1 MGLFYSPYYG
11 FGPGMI
17 FLLPAIILAM
27 YAQAKVRGTF
37 NKYLQVSNRKGYTG
51 AQVARAILDRNGLRD
66 VDVEY
71 IGGHLSDHYDPRVK
85 VLRLSPQVFN
95 GTSIASISVA
105 AHEAGHAIQHGV
117 GYVPLTMRNTLAPIA
132 SFGSQAVWMLVFGG
146 FILGW
151 TGLIDLGI
159 LLYMA
164 AVAFQIITLPV
175 EFNASSRAIEQL
187 EIGGFITSE
196 EIRPSRKVLNAAAL
210 TYVAAMAVS
219 VAQLI
224 RLLLLR
230 NRRD

>member
-1 MGLFYSPYYG
+1 MFFFTPYGG
-11 FGPGMI
+11 FGPEMI
-17 FLLPAIILAM
+17 FLLPAIVFAM
-27 YAQAKVRGTF
+27 YAQAKVKSTF
-37 NKYLQVSNRKGYTG
+37 QKYLSVNSRKGYTG
-51 AQVARAILDRNGLRD
+51 AQVARSILDRNGLRD
-66 VDVEY
+66 VQVEY

-85 VLRLSPQVFN
+85 VLRLSPQVYN

-117 GYVPLTMRNTLAPIA
+117 GYIPLTFRNTLAPIA
-132 SFGSQAVWMLVFGG
+132 NFGSQAVWILVFGG
-146 FILGW
+146 LIMGW
-151 TGLIDLGI
+151 AGLVNLGI

-164 AVAFQIITLPV
+164 AVAFQVITLPV

-187 EIGGFITSE
+187 EFNGFITSE

-219 VAQLI
+219 IAQLF
-224 RLLLLR
+224 RLLVLR

>member
-1 MGLFYSPYYG
+1 MYFITPYGG

-17 FLLPAIILAM
+17 FLLPAIVFAM
-27 YAQAKVRGTF
+27 YAQAKVKSTF
-37 NKYLQVSNRKGYTG
+37 QKYLNVNSRKGYTG
-51 AQVARAILDRNGLRD
+51 AQVARSILDRNGLRD
-66 VDVEY
+66 VHVEY
-71 IGGHLSDHYDPRVK
+71 IGGYLSDHYDPRVK
-85 VLRLSPQVFN
+85 VLRLSPQVYN

-117 GYVPLTMRNTLAPIA
+117 GYIPLTFRNTLAPIA
-132 SFGSQAVWMLVFGG
+132 NFGSQAVWILVFGG
-146 FILGW
+146 FIMGW
-151 TGLIDLGI
+151 AGLVDLGI

-164 AVAFQIITLPV
+164 AVAFQVITLPV

-187 EIGGFITSE
+187 EFNGFITSE

-219 VAQLI
+219 IAQLF
-224 RLLLLR
+224 RLLVLR